1 MSKIALVVEFQIKD
15 GGLDDFLKIIREHA
29 AGTLADEEGCL
40 QFNVLLPKEGGNR
53 VLLYEAYRDEAALEI
68 HSSSARLAQ
77 TRSRYGDLVE
87 DRTINMCT
95 AD

>member
-40 QFNVLLPKEGGNR
+40 QFDVLLPKEGGNR
-53 VLLYEAYRDEAALEI
+53 VLLYEAYRDDAAFEI
-68 HSSSARLAQ
+68 HGSSARLAQ
-77 TRSRYGDLVE
+77 TRSRYGDLIE
-87 DRTINMCT
+87 DRTIHVCT

>member
-15 GGLDDFLKIIREHA
+15 GKLDDFLPIIREHA

-40 QFNVLLPKEGGNR
+40 QFDVLLPKEGGNR
-53 VLLYEAYRDEAALEI
+53 VLLYEAYRDDAAFEI
-68 HSSSARLAQ
+68 HGNSARLAQ
-77 TRSRYGDLVE
+77 TRSRYVDLVE
-87 DRTINMCT
+87 DRTIHVCT

>member
-1 MSKIALVVEFQIKD
+1 MSKIALVVAFQIND

-40 QFNVLLPKEGGNR
+40 QFDVLLPREGGNR
-53 VLLYEAYRDEAALEI
+53 VLLYEAYRDEAALDI
-68 HSSSARLAQ
+68 HSNSARLAQ
-77 TRSRYGDLVE
+77 TRSRYGDLIE
-87 DRTINMCT
+87 NRTIHACM